1 MKRVTGIGGIF
12 FKAKDAPALQAWY
25 KRHLGI
31 DVQAWG
37 GAAFDWTDSD
47 GKPTGGTTA
56 WSIHPADGNQFA
68 PGSASFMV
76 NYRVEDVHA
85 LVAAL
90 KSEGCNVLDKID
102 DSEYGKFDACMSSW
116 GVGRN
121 RSVVSTSGD
130 GCGGQDEPSI
140 LHRRDTGAPSVACD
154 FRNTACAARR
164 VGRTTLLPPSA
175 EVSWNDHRTTR
186 VANGAGATSDICRT

>member
-37 GAAFDWTDSD
+37 GAAFDWADSD

-56 WSIHPADGNQFA
+56 WLIAPEKSDQFA
-68 PGSASFMV
+68 PSNASFMV

-90 KSEGCNVLDKID
+90 KAEGCNVLDKID
-102 DSEYGKFDACMSSW
+102 DSEYGKFGWVIDPEGNKVELW
-116 GVGRN
+116 
-121 RSVVSTSGD
+121 
-130 GCGGQDEPSI
+130 Q
-140 LHRRDTGAPSVACD
+140 
-154 FRNTACAARR
+154 
-164 VGRTTLLPPSA
+164 PP
-175 EVSWNDHRTTR
+175 
-186 VANGAGATSDICRT
+186 AGH